1 MKKIITF
8 IGAGNMTRSLVAGL
22 IQDSTDMQIRVS
34 DPDAQ
39 QLATIH
45 QYSPGIEGFSD
56 NVLALEGVDIVV
68 LAVKP
73 QILRQVCETIST
85 SVQEQMPLIVSIAA
99 GVTLISMS
107 QWLGGN
113 ISAVRCM
120 PNTPA
125 LVQAGA
131 TGLFANAKVS
141 DEQKSLAEMVM
152 RSVGITIWLEDEAK
166 LDAVTAVSG
175 SGPAYFFLFMEA
187 MQAAAKELG
196 LDEQQARLLVLQTAL
211 GSAKL
216 AIESDDDVAVLRQKV
231 TSKGG
236 TTAAAL
242 AVLTE
247 KNLPEIV
254 AQAMSA
260 AQERA
265 RELAKG

>member
-34 DPDAQ
+34 DPDTQ
-39 QLATIH
+39 QLATIQ
-45 QYSPGIEGFSD
+45 QYSPDIEGFTD

-73 QILRQVCETIST
+73 QILQQVSESISA
-85 SVQEQMPLIVSIAA
+85 SVQEQKPLIVSIAA
-99 GVTLISMS
+99 GVTLSSMS
-107 QWLGGN
+107 EWLGGA

-131 TGLFANAKVS
+131 TGLYANAKVS

-152 RSVGITIWLEDEAK
+152 RSVGITIWLESEAK

-187 MQAAAKELG
+187 MQTTAKELG

-247 KNLPEIV
+247 QQMPEIV
-254 AQAMSA
+254 AQAMFA
-260 AQERA
+260 AEERA
-265 RELAKG
+265 KELAKG

>member
-34 DPDAQ
+34 DPDVE
-39 QLATIH
+39 QLATIY
-45 QYSPGIEGFSD
+45 QYSSNIEGFTD
-56 NVLALEGVDIVV
+56 NVLAIEGVDIVV

-73 QILRQVCETIST
+73 QIFQRVCESISN
-85 SVQEQMPLIVSIAA
+85 SVQEQKLLIISIAA
-99 GVTLISMS
+99 GVTLASMRE
-107 QWLGGN
+107 WLGDE
-113 ISAVRCM
+113 ISTVRCM

-131 TGLFANAKVS
+131 TGLFASPAVS
-141 DEQKSLAEMVM
+141 DEQRSLAEMVM

-187 MQAAAKELG
+187 MQTAAKELG

-216 AIESDDDVAVLRQKV
+216 ALESDDDVAILRQKV

-247 KNLPEIV
+247 KQLPEMV

-260 AQERA
+260 AKERA
-265 RELAKG
+265 RELAQG

>member
-39 QLATIH
+39 QLAAIH
-45 QYSPGIEGFSD
+45 QCSPDIEGFSD
-56 NVLALEGVDIVV
+56 NLSAIEGVDIVV

-73 QILRQVCETIST
+73 QILQPVCESICA
-85 SVQEQMPLIVSIAA
+85 SVQEQKPLIISIAA
-99 GVTLISMS
+99 GVTLSSMS
-107 QWLGGN
+107 QWLGGD
-113 ISAVRCM
+113 IAGVRCM

-131 TGLFANAKVS
+131 TGLYANAKVC

-187 MQAAAKELG
+187 MQTAAKELG

-216 AIESDDDVAVLRQKV
+216 AIESDDDVALLRQKV

-242 AVLTE
+242 EVLND
-247 KNLPEIV
+247 KHVPEIV

-260 AQERA
+260 AAQRA
-265 RELAKG
+265 KELAKG